1 MYIKK
6 SLLAGLVAAAGMAV
20 LSLLMVLFCFTEIQ
34 IPSAVYVAAW
44 VGCLLAMLRSASRIY
59 R

>member
-6 SLLAGLVAAAGMAV
+6 SLLGGLVAAAGMTV
-20 LSLLMVLFCFTEIQ
+20 LAILMVLFCFTEIQ
-34 IPSAVYVAAW
+34 VPSVVYAAAW
-44 VGCLLAMLRSASRIY
+44 FGCLCAMLLGAARIY